1 MDLKTLER
9 KPPWEWPE
17 DADEIL
23 LGILRDDQSD
33 ESDRF
38 LAVEL
43 AGDCVVIND
52 ALVDVLLSTLR
63 SGDESEKMRGRA
75 AIALGPIL
83 ELAWEDGFDDDDFVR
98 ISEQTYRTIQ
108 ETFRKLYMDAGIPK
122 EVRRRIME
130 ASVRAPRDWHPDAVR
145 AAYISDD
152 EDWKLTAVFSM
163 QYVRG
168 FQKQIL
174 ESLDSEN
181 PDIHY
186 EAVCAAGNWALD
198 AAWQHIIE
206 ILEAKG
212 TEKYLLLAAI
222 EAATQIRPRESA
234 DYTRFF
240 IDSDDQDIV
249 DAAFEVMGM
258 VGALDDLDEDESMF

>member
-38 LAVEL
+38 LAVELAGDCVVINDALL

-83 ELAWEDGFDDDDFVR
+83 ELAWEDGFDDDDF
-98 ISEQTYRTIQ
+98 
-108 ETFRKLYMDAGIPK
+108 
-122 EVRRRIME
+122 
-130 ASVRAPRDWHPDAVR
+130 
-145 AAYISDD
+145 DD
-152 EDWKLTAVFSM
+152 FD
-163 QYVRG
+163 
-168 FQKQIL
+168 
-174 ESLDSEN
+174 
-181 PDIHY
+181 
-186 EAVCAAGNWALD
+186 
-198 AAWQHIIE
+198 
-206 ILEAKG
+206 
-212 TEKYLLLAAI
+212 
-222 EAATQIRPRESA
+222 
-234 DYTRFF
+234 
-240 IDSDDQDIV
+240 
-249 DAAFEVMGM
+249 
-258 VGALDDLDEDESMF
+258 DEDESIF